1 MAQWF
6 HIAQLAAAWAR
17 GRIDIP
23 PEGAA
28 QVRQALARLV
38 DLGVRTDVGF
48 FSGLLAE
55 FEAETLG
62 ATSGLARIDDALRL
76 ATQTENRFAL
86 SFLHR
91 LRGEIL
97 LKRDPSERTPAEQA
111 FQAAIA
117 VANQQGARSF
127 ELRATLSLANLY
139 QSTGRFAEAR
149 AVLAPAL
156 EGFAPTT
163 EMPEVAEAQA
173 LLAAIEAG
181 AHVRPD

>member
-1 MAQWF
+1 MVPYSPIGCGLGAGSV
-6 HIAQLAAAWAR
+6 R
-17 GRIDIP
+17 NS
-23 PEGAA
+23 PEGPA

-97 LKRDPSERTPAEQA
+97 LKRDPSEPTPAEEA
-111 FQAAIA
+111 FH
-117 VANQQGARSF
+117 
-127 ELRATLSLANLY
+127 RALPSHA
-139 QSTGRFAEAR
+139 SRAR
-149 AVLAPAL
+149 AASAYAPHCRWPGSTNLPAAPPRRTL
-156 EGFAPTT
+156 FSNPPSEGFRRRPKCPRSLRRRRCWWLSRPAR
-163 EMPEVAEAQA
+163 M
-173 LLAAIEAG
+173 
-181 AHVRPD
+181 VRHE